1 MCFDVD
7 SQPPITPLQGVSV
20 RTEELVLSAVDGTR
34 FSAFAAHSDAATPAE
49 AAIVIMPD
57 VRGLFSFY
65 RNLAQRFAEAGV
77 EAIAIDYFG
86 RTAGLDP
93 RDDSFDYMPHV
104 MQTRLT
110 PSAWMSPRPS
120 RICAR
125 CQEVGH
131 GDLYRWLLFWWPPF
145 VFAGCQSPRTRGRD
159 WFLWVADATPG
170 GHRGADSADRR
181 IRVSGA
187 RPLWRRRPGHSPTS
201 IDAFDEALTNRHIDH
216 ELIVYP
222 NAPHSFFDRKQ
233 EEFQQESTD
242 AWQHILSFIAAHT
255 PARDAGA
262 RPGVIAVGRP
272 VRHTVTRVLPSP
284 RRRGVGGEVS
294 PYNRRSTSIS
304 AGNSIRSGSPSQNSA
319 ERLACRKEQ
328 VLFGHL
334 SRLRIGG

>member
-7 SQPPITPLQGVSV
+7 SQPPITPLYGVSV

-86 RTAGLDP
+86 RTAGLGT

-104 MQTRLT
+104 MQTRPDT
-110 PSAWMSPRPS
+110 ISMDVASAVAYLRAMPGSGPRA
-120 RICAR
+120 IFT
-125 CQEVGH
+125 VG
-131 GDLYRWLLFWWPPF
+131 FCF
-145 VFAGCQSPRTRGRD
+145 
-159 WFLWVADATPG
+159 G
-170 GHRGADSADRR
+170 GHHSFLQAASHHGLAGVIGFYGSPMPRQGATVGPIQRIDEFECPVLGLFGGADQGIPRE
-181 IRVSGA
+181 
-187 RPLWRRRPGHSPTS
+187 S

-255 PARDAGA
+255 PPATQA
-262 RPGVIAVGRP
+262 PGQA
-272 VRHTVTRVLPSP
+272 
-284 RRRGVGGEVS
+284 
-294 PYNRRSTSIS
+294 
-304 AGNSIRSGSPSQNSA
+304 
-319 ERLACRKEQ
+319 
-328 VLFGHL
+328 
-334 SRLRIGG
+334 